1 MDWSLPGSS
10 VHGIFQAR
18 ILEYNCHFLL
28 QDIFPTQG
36 SNPCLL
42 SLAFADRFFTTE
54 PPGKPVYEGI
64 GLGNDPSYVTKKEG
78 YVPQGV

>member
-1 MDWSLPGSS
+1 MPFPPPGYLPNP
-10 VHGIFQAR
+10 GIKPMSFA
-18 ILEYNCHFLL
+18 
-28 QDIFPTQG
+28 
-36 SNPCLL
+36 
-42 SLAFADRFFTTE
+42 SLALADGFFTTE